1 MSTRIYTALG
11 VLGALAFAAVLTM
24 SQAFGHDDEPLGP
37 DTDAQR
43 AAQRQ
48 AAEDR
53 CAALYGSAAM
63 FFETKQGHLVCRN
76 GKLK

>member
-1 MSTRIYTALG
+1 MNARLIITLG
-11 VLGALAFAAVLTM
+11 VLAIAAALTLP
-24 SQAFGHDDEPLGP
+24 QAFGLDAEPIDS

-48 AAEDR
+48 AREDQ
-53 CAALYGSAAM
+53 CTVLYGNAAM

-76 GKLK
+76 GAMK